1 VELGFGVATSTYHKN
16 GYAVEQAEADLN
28 RLVDDIKSR
37 EPDVDAVYITGASEG
52 GPDRNGAVRVV
63 DPEVLEAIHELDR
76 SLPMC
81 RSCCYPITTT
91 SKRSRRGFV
100 RECAVTSPPSSSWRS
115 WQPPSTGWKPVME
128 VERTLSEGLTPR
140 EMEVAARLRQGK
152 PNKVIAHELE
162 ISESTVKAFVRRILI
177 KLHALNRTEVAT

>member
-1 VELGFGVATSTYHKN
+1 M
-16 GYAVEQAEADLN
+16 
-28 RLVDDIKSR
+28 
-37 EPDVDAVYITGASEG
+37 
-52 GPDRNGAVRVV
+52 VV
-63 DPEVLEAIHELDR
+63 
-76 SLPMC
+76 
-81 RSCCYPITTT
+81 
-91 SKRSRRGFV
+91 
-100 RECAVTSPPSSSWRS
+100 
-115 WQPPSTGWKPVME
+115 